1 MLKTACFL
9 TGDNYQLVLNDTP
22 ASKKKITAMA
32 IAMILPITIWLFSS
46 FLLAF
51 EVIKTGFISALITA
65 LVCGLIVFF
74 VEKLVIMA
82 DGNRWLTLFR
92 ISIGFIVAALG
103 SIAIDEVV
111 FKNDIDISIVTLKNE
126 AIRKAKLDEEKQFKL
141 NNNYQNIEIE
151 VANLVNRYN
160 SAVNS
165 AIAEA
170 DGTTGSKQAGVGVIT
185 IMKER
190 AKNVIR
196 KDLEAANQKL
206 ALLDMGKNEAVK
218 KAGFDM
224 SKAFNENAL
233 LTRIKALFS
242 LVTSDRYMAIVYT
255 LFTLLMFFFEFLV
268 VILKLTWKK
277 TNYERKLAMLE
288 KIGEERILYLLRK
301 GSPVYDPGVG
311 FQHIET
317 IKSRI
322 NKKSNVFNY

>member
-9 TGDNYQLVLNDTP
+9 TGDNYQLVSNDTP

-32 IAMILPITIWLFSS
+32 IAMMLPITIWLFSS

-51 EVIKTGFISALITA
+51 EVIKTGFISSLITA

-74 VEKLVIMA
+74 IEKLVIMA

-111 FKNDIDISIVTLKNE
+111 FKNDIDISVVSLKNE
-126 AIRKAKLDEEKQFKL
+126 AIRKAKQDEENQFKI
-141 NNNYQNIEIE
+141 NNNYQKVELAI
-151 VANLVNRYN
+151 ANLTNKY
-160 SAVNS
+160 STAVNNTL
-165 AIAEA
+165 AEA
-170 DGTTGSKQAGVGVIT
+170 DGTTGSKKSGVGSIYR
-185 IMKER
+185 IKDKAKE
-190 AKNVIR
+190 VIR

-206 ALLDMGKNEAVK
+206 ALLDKEKNEAVK
-218 KAGFDM
+218 KAGLGMEKD
-224 SKAFNENAL
+224 FNENAL
-233 LTRIKALFS
+233 LIRIKALFA
-242 LVTSDRYMAIVYT
+242 LVICDRYMAIVYT

-277 TNYERKLAMLE
+277 TNYERKLAMIE

-301 GSPVYDPGVG
+301 GSPVYDPGLDLQQMVTVKSG
-311 FQHIET
+311 L
-317 IKSRI
+317 IK
-322 NKKSNVFNY
+322 KAAVFD

>member
-9 TGDNYQLVLNDTP
+9 TGDNYQLVSNDTP

-32 IAMILPITIWLFSS
+32 IAMMLPITIWLFSS
-46 FLLAF
+46 FLLVI
-51 EVIKTGFISALITA
+51 EVLKTGFIYAMLTA
-65 LVCGLIVFF
+65 LVCGLIIFF
-74 VEKLVIMA
+74 IEKLVIMA
-82 DGNRWLTLFR
+82 DGNGWLTLFR
-92 ISIGFIVAALG
+92 ICIGFIVASLG

-111 FKNDIDISIVTLKNE
+111 FKNDIDISVVSLKNE
-126 AIRKAKLDEEKQFKL
+126 AIRKAKQDEENQFKL
-141 NNNYQNIEIE
+141 NNNYQNVQFE
-151 VANLVNRYN
+151 VTNLANRYN

-185 IMKER
+185 IMKDN

-206 ALLDMGKNEAVK
+206 ALLDKDKNEAVK
-218 KAGFDM
+218 KAGLVM
-224 SKAFNENAL
+224 AKAFNENAL
-233 LTRIKALFS
+233 LIRIKALFS
-242 LVTSDRYMAIVYT
+242 LVISDRYMAIVYT

-277 TNYERKLAMLE
+277 TNYERKLAMIE

-301 GSPVYDPGVG
+301 GSPVYDPGIGYQQIREASNCLGSVKTI
-311 FQHIET
+311 FQ
-317 IKSRI
+317 
-322 NKKSNVFNY
+322 

>member
-32 IAMILPITIWLFSS
+32 IAMMLPITIWLFSS